1 MLFRKRKAA
10 SEPPP
15 TPIQPPPPAEV
26 LRTLER
32 LQKAG
37 SQLVVRLA
45 GGEAYTSV
53 LLALG
58 REAMF
63 VDTLSPPEGDRLMLP
78 GTLVEIE
85 SLDQGVTYRF
95 ETRVLGKVQYVDE
108 LPAFRLAYPRG
119 VRGER
124 RRKSPRVAT
133 EGDASL
139 LFLRPFR
146 CEAPVI
152 NVSEGGL
159 AFEYDAELGRL
170 GAGVRIRDILLELGD
185 RPVVTVHGRVV
196 AHVVAA
202 LGGLTLP
209 RRYRASLAFEDLEP
223 GAREVIR
230 EYVARRKGVD
240 VAA

>member
-1 MLFRKRKAA
+1 MLFRRRKAV
-10 SEPPP
+10 SEAPPAP
-15 TPIQPPPPAEV
+15 SQPPPPAEV
-26 LRTLER
+26 LQTLER

-37 SQLVVRLA
+37 SQLLVRLA
-45 GGEAYTSV
+45 GGEAYTSL

-58 REAMF
+58 REAIF

-95 ETRVLGKVQYVDE
+95 EARVLGKVQYVDE
-108 LPAFRLAYPRG
+108 LPAFRLTYPRA
-119 VRGER
+119 VRAER

-133 EGDASL
+133 QGDASL

-170 GAGVRIRDILLELGD
+170 GSGVRIRDILLELGD
-185 RPVVTVHGRVV
+185 QPVVTVHGRVV

-230 EYVARRKGVD
+230 QYVASRKGVD